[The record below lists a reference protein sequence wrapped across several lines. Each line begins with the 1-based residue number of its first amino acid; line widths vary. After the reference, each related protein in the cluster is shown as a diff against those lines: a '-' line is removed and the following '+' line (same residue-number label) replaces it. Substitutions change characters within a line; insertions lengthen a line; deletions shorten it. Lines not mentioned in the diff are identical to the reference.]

1 LSEIISKGDK
11 IKKPGSLIVGL
22 PDVVGVGPLAFASAG
37 ARQLSFTARAKRMV
51 GPGGRKAHTRESTR
65 SAHFMVVYH
74 VANYVAN
81 SLSSMPVASYIR
93 GMARARAKHGGYIFQ
108 RRGSENWWIKLRS
121 PGEKRKEDSLHTVDR
136 REAEILAGPLVT
148 AHKAALLAARPHIM
162 NTWRHKLEPGRKHV
176 APDGGEILATDKE
189 LFYVGQN
196 GAIIRTEPN
205 GGPSYQLVGGPL
217 TARSVI
223 DAYLQ
228 ADFGDGPGER
238 RAVPKKNGD
247 DELLEIYLKH
257 RSITGH
263 FEREARNVWALYK
276 RLTDSK
282 PLKDADRDDGR
293 KLVAHFEGEGLKSA
307 TIEKKVGW
315 LNAMVHLAIKEGRL
329 KFNPF
334 SSVVP
339 KRDDEEKRL
348 PLDDADMKALRRNLA
363 QLDKDDQLLVRLLAS
378 TGMRLSEAFE
388 IDSEKKERGVR
399 YVIVGHKTPQ
409 SLRRVPLPAAV
420 LPYLPKSIEGP
431 LFKSEYADPADM
443 ASKRLNRF
451 LDDCGI
457 DDPHKVVHS
466 LRHRAK
472 DRARA
477 AGCPWN
483 VQEEIFGRDKVT
495 VGQDYGLGSPV
506 PLLKKWIDKI
516 GF

>member
-1 LSEIISKGDK
+1 MATVKRTKNDYIFEHPESRNLYIR
-11 IKKPGSLIVGL
+11 LRN
-22 PDVVGVGPLAFASAG
+22 SAG
-37 ARQLSFTARAKRMV
+37 RR
-51 GPGGRKAHTRESTR
+51 
-65 SAHFMVVYH
+65 
-74 VANYVAN
+74 YVQ
-81 SLSSMPVASYIR
+81 SL
-93 GMARARAKHGGYIFQ
+93 G
-108 RRGSENWWIKLRS
+108 
-121 PGEKRKEDSLHTVDR
+121 TTDR
-136 REAEILAGPLVT
+136 REAEI
-148 AHKAALLAARPHIM
+148 AALPLIAQHKQRLLDARPKVVP
-162 NTWRHKLEPGRKHV
+162 TWMREYEPGLHTGLNGERIFATTTELHYLGE
-176 APDGGEILATDKE
+176 DGHT
-189 LFYVGQN
+189 
-196 GAIIRTEPN
+196 IRTEPN
-205 GGPSYQLVGGPL
+205 GVTVRRLVGGPL
-217 TARSVI
+217 SARREF
-223 DAYLQ
+223 DALDE
-228 ADFGDGPGER
+228 AHDER
-238 RAVPKKNGD
+238 PAVPKKNGD

-339 KRDDEEKRL
+339 KRDDKQRRL
-348 PLDDADMKALRRNLA
+348 PLADADMKAIKRNLA
-363 QLDKDDQLLVRLLAS
+363 RLSESDQLLVRLLGS

-388 IDSEKKERGVR
+388 IEGEEKEKGCR
-399 YVIVGHKTPQ
+399 YVIVGKKTEQ

-431 LFKSEYADPADM
+431 LFKSKYADPADM

-457 DDPHKVVHS
+457 VDKRKVVHS
-466 LRHRAK
+466 LRHRAQ
-472 DRARA
+472 DRLRA
-477 AGCPWN
+477 AGCPEDVRWAILGH
-483 VQEEIFGRDKVT
+483 EEETVAAGYGEGFPVT
-495 VGQDYGLGSPV
+495 
-506 PLLKKWIDKI
+506 LLRKWIDKI